1 MHAYDTHMRGTL
13 CAHLSDW
20 ERGGHQSLT
29 QAKGPTRGQKKG
41 RMPSADT

>member
-1 MHAYDTHMRGTL
+1 MRMIHMHGTAFF
-13 CAHLSDW
+13 AHLSDW